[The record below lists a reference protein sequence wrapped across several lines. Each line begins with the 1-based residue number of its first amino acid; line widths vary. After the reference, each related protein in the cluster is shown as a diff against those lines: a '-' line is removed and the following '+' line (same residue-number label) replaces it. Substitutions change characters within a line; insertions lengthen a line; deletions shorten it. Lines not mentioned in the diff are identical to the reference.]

1 MAIKLSIIGSKMFDK
16 DPSTNIAIPKLP
28 KEIKG
33 LEQAATDVYN
43 FDMMSNYFSD
53 YWKRL
58 GCYG

>member
-1 MAIKLSIIGSKMFDK
+1 MFDK

-43 FDMMSNYFSD
+43 FYMMSNYFSD